1 MEQKESILKTLKL
14 TMSVND
20 EVKVDLGVEED
31 EVDELNLRYKRK
43 KKEIKKD

>member
-14 TMSVND
+14 TMNVND